1 MKYKDLNNQS
11 SLVKLGHVTNNVDA
25 RSAGNIQVKLV
36 DSGEVVNVKYSS
48 PVKYSSGGLI
58 AIPKE
63 TSLVVIVKPVNS
75 DDWVYLSTVIDS
87 SQEIETPV
95 IKETEIT
102 DPVPLFGVSD
112 PYSHTISPDSI
123 SFFNRDG
130 NGVEISSKRNDED
143 DERFVSVKGATDHRF
158 LIADNGKNDSI
169 GIFNNNGFD
178 KLKLTGDQYEGL
190 VGPES
195 AELNVTNNIDFTSL
209 QGSIH
214 VCLDGGRRIDIFNR
228 SRKDV
233 MKDSDN
239 DNACGQINVESFH
252 NDIVLRVNADDSRIL
267 LIAEGEDSIVQVR
280 TNGSVNVNA
289 GKDIN
294 VRSEQNINIAAAGDV
309 NIEGASINLNPGPPG
324 TVSTPSPELTN
335 DEERALS
342 NG

>member
-1 MKYKDLNNQS
+1 MKYRDLHRDSAQI
-11 SLVKLGHVTNNVDA
+11 KLGHVTNNVDG
-25 RSAGNIQVKLV
+25 RSAGNIQVELV
-36 DSGEVVNVKYSS
+36 DSGDVVDVKYST
-48 PVKYSSGGLI
+48 PVKYSSGGFI

-63 TSLVVIVKPVNS
+63 TSLVVIMKPANS
-75 DDWVYLSTVIDS
+75 DDWVYLSTVVDS
-87 SQEIETPV
+87 SQEIESQT
-95 IKETEIT
+95 IKETELT
-102 DPVPLFGVSD
+102 DPVAYFGQTD

-123 SFFNRDG
+123 GIYNRDG
-130 NGVEISSKRNDED
+130 NGIEISSKRNDED

-158 LIADNGKNDSI
+158 LISDNGQNDSI
-169 GIFNNNGFD
+169 GIYNNNGFD
-178 KLKLTGDQYEGL
+178 KLKFTGDQYEGL
-190 VGPES
+190 IGPES

-239 DNACGQINVESFH
+239 DNACGQINIESFH
-252 NDIVLRVNADDSRIL
+252 NDIVLRVNAEDSRIL
-267 LIAEGEDSIVQVR
+267 LVAEGEDSIVQVR

-289 GKDIN
+289 EKDIN
-294 VRSEQNINIAAAGDV
+294 VRSGQNINIAATGDV
-309 NIEGASINLNPGPPG
+309 NIEGATINLNPGS
-324 TVSTPSPELTN
+324 VSTPPAELTN